1 MILRWG
7 TVHSKRVPSLV
18 SSWVPLNMKTIGCVT
33 QKWTFCRFQ
42 LFEELKFYAPY
53 KMKDFLDCSTVYT
66 SNANFRNICFK
77 VIPNLL
83 CKVLA
88 EKLQRSEKWWHSLSR
103 CLTGLP
109 ISHPQPARPKK
120 SPAIGNMPL
129 ICVQKYFRQYSE
141 IYGKMSIFVWK
152 NLPWY
157 KLQDLPIAKNW
168 KISFVWHSIQLQ
180 GNNLGK
186 NYFFVHSS
194 SPHFHGTIQ
203 VKIFNLKN
211 KSVIENCDPLVRD
224 YHVTYNDGGKDLYQS
239 QKIEFRFLDG

>member
-53 KMKDFLDCSTVYT
+53 EMKDFLDCTLQMQISSISASKLSPTFCAK
-66 SNANFRNICFK
+66 S
-77 VIPNLL
+77 
-83 CKVLA
+83 
-88 EKLQRSEKWWHSLSR
+88 LQRSFSVLKSDDIHCRDVWPDFPSL
-103 CLTGLP
+103 
-109 ISHPQPARPKK
+109 SHPQPARPKK

-141 IYGKMSIFVWK
+141 ICGKMSIFVWK

-168 KISFVWHSIQLQ
+168 KISFVWHSI
-180 GNNLGK
+180 
-186 NYFFVHSS
+186 
-194 SPHFHGTIQ
+194 
-203 VKIFNLKN
+203 
-211 KSVIENCDPLVRD
+211 
-224 YHVTYNDGGKDLYQS
+224 
-239 QKIEFRFLDG
+239 